1 MNQRRVLNP
10 ALCFPVNGITMEP
23 IKTAIV
29 GFGISGQCFQA
40 PILQAISQIEL
51 RAVVSRNG
59 ERVRSQLPEV
69 SVYADISQLLH
80 DPEIELVIIATPN
93 DLHYQQAAEAL
104 RAGKHVVLEKPVTV
118 NSSDGH
124 ALAGLAQ
131 QYDRKLSVY
140 HSRRYDGDFL
150 TIKQLLAEQRL
161 GGIHTFY
168 SSYNRYRPVV
178 KNRWRE
184 ASVPGAGILYDLGSH
199 LIDQALCLFGNP
211 VAVQATLRNQRPG
224 SQATDHFHLVL
235 SYQGTD
241 VILHGN
247 CLSTTAGP
255 RFQVFG
261 SEGSFIKHGMDP
273 QEDYLRNFQGPEAI
287 GWGEDAPEYYGV
299 LTSAAG
305 ESVVVPTMNGGY
317 EQFYQ
322 QMSYAI
328 RHNQPVPVEPGQAVD
343 VIKIIE
349 SSYLSNQENRTV
361 FL

>member
-1 MNQRRVLNP
+1 
-10 ALCFPVNGITMEP
+10 MEP

-29 GFGISGQCFQA
+29 GFGISGQSFQA
-40 PILQAISQIEL
+40 PILQAISQIDL
-51 RAVVSRNG
+51 RAVVSSNG

-69 SVYADISQLLH
+69 AVYADISQLLH

-93 DLHYQQAAEAL
+93 DLHHQQAAEAL
-104 RAGKHVVLEKPVTV
+104 RAGKHVVVEKPITV
-118 NSSDGH
+118 SSSDGD
-124 ALAGLAQ
+124 ALIELAQ

-161 GGIHTFY
+161 GDIHTFY
-168 SSYNRYRPVV
+168 SSYNRYRPAV
-178 KNRWRE
+178 KDRWRE
-184 ASVPGAGILYDLGSH
+184 VNVPGAGILYDLGSH
-199 LIDQALCLFGNP
+199 LIDQTLCLFGNP
-211 VAVQATLRNQRPG
+211 IAVQATLRNQRPG

-235 SYQGTD
+235 SYPDTD

-247 CLSTTAGP
+247 CLSTIAGP

-261 SEGSFIKHGMDP
+261 TEGSFIKHGMDP
-273 QEDYLRNFQGPEAI
+273 QEDYLRNFQGPETT
-287 GWGEDAPEYYGV
+287 GWGKDIPEHYGI
-299 LTSAAG
+299 LTAIDG

-317 EQFYQ
+317 EQFYH
-322 QMSYAI
+322 QMSHAI
-328 RHNQPVPVEPGQAVD
+328 RHNQPVPVAPEQAID

-349 SSYLSNQENRTV
+349 SSYLSSQENRTV